1 MIYKSYILEQN
12 LNSIKDCKFFLFY
25 GENIGLKNEF
35 KKKIKQQY
43 SKVDFINLFQD
54 DILKNKEILINEVA
68 NKSLFKENK
77 IIFIQQANDKILEI
91 LENVSEKLDNERI
104 FIFSDVLDKRS
115 KLRSFFEKNKSF
127 GLTACYND
135 NEISIRKIIITS
147 LKDFKNLSTEIV
159 NLIIQNTNLDRNKV
173 SNELEK
179 IKSCFLDK
187 KLEFTKIEEL
197 LNIRT
202 NEDFNNLKDEVLNG
216 NIDKFIEGYP
226 GLSKSQKNDFLNP
239 DKFPDWSKK
248 YDELLTH
255 FGFAKA
261 LISTTKNLVSLDE
274 VHKKIDSLGIPVY
287 TFWGRH
293 DNVVVYDDFKDRL
306 EDMLP
311 NRKEFFIENS
321 GHLPHM
327 ENQDD
332 FEKIFFKYLEI
343 VLN

>member
-1 MIYKSYILEQN
+1 M
-12 LNSIKDCKFFLFY
+12 
-25 GENIGLKNEF
+25 
-35 KKKIKQQY
+35 
-43 SKVDFINLFQD
+43 
-54 DILKNKEILINEVA
+54 
-68 NKSLFKENK
+68 
-77 IIFIQQANDKILEI
+77 
-91 LENVSEKLDNERI
+91 
-104 FIFSDVLDKRS
+104 
-115 KLRSFFEKNKSF
+115 
-127 GLTACYND
+127 
-135 NEISIRKIIITS
+135 
-147 LKDFKNLSTEIV
+147 
-159 NLIIQNTNLDRNKV
+159 
-173 SNELEK
+173 
-179 IKSCFLDK
+179 K
-187 KLEFTKIEEL
+187 KLLLLSILFTSCQSEVNDYEYVVK
-197 LNIRT
+197 
-202 NEDFNNLKDEVLNG
+202 NEDFRDTVLKKSNGEYVELSDGYTYFEEANQDSDLGNVVLVHGYSIPSYIMETTFNSLKERGYRVIMMDLYGRGFSDNPDLPQTDFLRANQVIELMEYRGIENAALVGLSNG
-216 NIDKFIEGYP
+216 GRIISKIADLVPNKVNSLFYVASAGFFEHTELSDKSVSQEEIDKFIEGYP

-274 VHKKIDSLGIPVY
+274 VHEKIDSLGIPVY

-293 DNVVVYDDFKDRL
+293 DNVVVYDEFKDRL

>member
-1 MIYKSYILEQN
+1 M
-12 LNSIKDCKFFLFY
+12 
-25 GENIGLKNEF
+25 
-35 KKKIKQQY
+35 
-43 SKVDFINLFQD
+43 
-54 DILKNKEILINEVA
+54 
-68 NKSLFKENK
+68 
-77 IIFIQQANDKILEI
+77 
-91 LENVSEKLDNERI
+91 
-104 FIFSDVLDKRS
+104 
-115 KLRSFFEKNKSF
+115 
-127 GLTACYND
+127 
-135 NEISIRKIIITS
+135 
-147 LKDFKNLSTEIV
+147 
-159 NLIIQNTNLDRNKV
+159 
-173 SNELEK
+173 
-179 IKSCFLDK
+179 K
-187 KLEFTKIEEL
+187 KLLLLSILFTSCQSEVNDYEYVVK
-197 LNIRT
+197 
-202 NEDFNNLKDEVLNG
+202 NEDFRDTVLKKSNGEYVELSDGYTYFEEANQDSDLGNVVLVHGYSIPSYIMETTFNSLKERGYRVIMMDLYGRGFSDNPDLPQTDFLRANQVIELMEYRGIENVALVGLSNG
-216 NIDKFIEGYP
+216 GRIISKIADLVPNKVNSLFYVASAGFFEHTELSDKSVSQEEIDKFIEGYP

-274 VHKKIDSLGIPVY
+274 LHEKIDSLGIPVY

-293 DNVVVYDDFKDRL
+293 DNVVVYDEFKDRL

-332 FEKIFFKYLEI
+332 FEKIFFKHLEI

>member
-1 MIYKSYILEQN
+1 M
-12 LNSIKDCKFFLFY
+12 
-25 GENIGLKNEF
+25 
-35 KKKIKQQY
+35 
-43 SKVDFINLFQD
+43 
-54 DILKNKEILINEVA
+54 
-68 NKSLFKENK
+68 
-77 IIFIQQANDKILEI
+77 
-91 LENVSEKLDNERI
+91 
-104 FIFSDVLDKRS
+104 
-115 KLRSFFEKNKSF
+115 
-127 GLTACYND
+127 
-135 NEISIRKIIITS
+135 
-147 LKDFKNLSTEIV
+147 
-159 NLIIQNTNLDRNKV
+159 
-173 SNELEK
+173 
-179 IKSCFLDK
+179 K
-187 KLEFTKIEEL
+187 KLLLLSILFTSCQSEVNDYEYVVK
-197 LNIRT
+197 
-202 NEDFNNLKDEVLNG
+202 NEDFRDTVLKKSNGEYVELSDGYTYFEEANQDSDLGNVVLVHGYSIPSYIMETTFNSLKERGYRVIMMDLYGRGFSDNPDLPQTDFLRANQVIELMEYRGIENAALVGLSNG
-216 NIDKFIEGYP
+216 GRIISKIADLVPNKVNSLFYVASAGFFEHTELSDKSVSQEEIDKFIEGYP

-274 VHKKIDSLGIPVY
+274 VHEKIDSLGIPVY

-293 DNVVVYDDFKDRL
+293 DNVVVYDEFKDRL

-332 FEKIFFKYLEI
+332 FEKIFFKHLEI